1 MKTLQIPKG
10 LYVISIIIILV
21 CFSCKT
27 IKPNTYIVGEAYKV
41 AKVSINYLIETN
53 LEYLKA
59 QDKDTVILYQK
70 VDTFNTKDFKKY
82 IDNFQIHKE
91 ANLNIP
97 ECADSI
103 YKNFDFA
110 NTQKEI
116 KEILEWDISKL
127 ETKKVIKKE
136 ISEIKRLDHRLK
148 LSVPVFNNKIDKALV
163 LLNHINTGQIIY
175 YLEKRHYSWK
185 VKCEV
190 YIAFH

>member
-1 MKTLQIPKG
+1 MKTRQIPKG
-10 LYVISIIIILV
+10 LYVISIIIV
-21 CFSCKT
+21 CFSCKA

-41 AKVSINYLIETN
+41 AKVSINYLIETK
-53 LEYLKA
+53 LEYLKR
-59 QDKDTVILYQK
+59 QDKDTIILYQK
-70 VDTFNTKDFKKY
+70 VDTFEIKDFKKH
-82 IDNFQIHKE
+82 IDNFQIQKE

-116 KEILEWDISKL
+116 KGILEWDISKL

-136 ISEIKRLDHRLK
+136 TSEIKRLDHRLK
-148 LSVPVFNNKIDKALV
+148 LSVPVFNKKIDKALV

-175 YLEKRHYSWK
+175 YLEKRPYGWE

>member
-1 MKTLQIPKG
+1 MKTRRIPKG
-10 LYVISIIIILV
+10 LYVINIIMV
-21 CFSCKT
+21 CFSCKA
-27 IKPNTYIVGEAYKV
+27 IKPNNYIVGEAYKV
-41 AKVSINYLIETN
+41 AKVSINHLIETN
-53 LEYLKA
+53 LEYLKT

-70 VDTFNTKDFKKY
+70 IDTFKTKDFKQY
-82 IDNFQIHKE
+82 IDNFQIQKE

-103 YKNFDFA
+103 YKNFDFD

-116 KEILEWDISKL
+116 KKILEWDISKL
-127 ETKKVIKKE
+127 EIKKVIKKE

-163 LLNHINTGQIIY
+163 LLNHINKGQIIY